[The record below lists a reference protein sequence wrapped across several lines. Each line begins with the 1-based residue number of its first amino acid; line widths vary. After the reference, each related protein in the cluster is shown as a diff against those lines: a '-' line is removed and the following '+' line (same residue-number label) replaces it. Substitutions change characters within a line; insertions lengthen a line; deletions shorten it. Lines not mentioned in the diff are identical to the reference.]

1 MITESVLH
9 FLADPPN
16 PAPAPPPGL
25 EAPTAMFLSWLKW
38 GALIAGSVGF
48 TLSAIM
54 MIVGRRNRS
63 SMAADG
69 ASGIPWIIGGLSVAS
84 IAAGVVG
91 VLLK

>member
-1 MITESVLH
+1 MLAEIVLNV
-9 FLADPPN
+9 LAAPPN

-25 EAPTAMFLSWLKW
+25 EGPTTMFLSWLKW
-38 GALIAGSVGF
+38 GAIIAGSVGF

-69 ASGIPWIIGGLSVAS
+69 ASGLPWIIGGLSITS

-91 VLLK
+91 VLVK